1 MAFQIVLITRIWY
14 NGEIQKNRFSCV
26 SLYTNILRN
35 EYVCFDHMVKDLRG
49 KWYNLCNWCHGLSPS
64 EYYLYLLHNNVLIR
78 RRRRCN
84 KDCLLWV
91 IKVICIEISPLSPN
105 GNQFTFQGKPFVFKK
120 NFACS
125 ASNLPWD
132 IRAVSYSHKRIHEI
146 SNEISF

>member
-1 MAFQIVLITRIWY
+1 MAKIFILFINFIVLVKIQE
-14 NGEIQKNRFSCV
+14 NGISCV

-35 EYVCFDHMVKDLRG
+35 EYVCFDHMVKDSRG

-84 KDCLLWV
+84 KDCLWWV

-105 GNQFTFQGKPFVFKK
+105 GNQFTFQIPNGSNGFILLLQNGKKRWINRLVNSKLWLETLYY
-120 NFACS
+120 
-125 ASNLPWD
+125 NL
-132 IRAVSYSHKRIHEI
+132 KT
-146 SNEISF
+146 